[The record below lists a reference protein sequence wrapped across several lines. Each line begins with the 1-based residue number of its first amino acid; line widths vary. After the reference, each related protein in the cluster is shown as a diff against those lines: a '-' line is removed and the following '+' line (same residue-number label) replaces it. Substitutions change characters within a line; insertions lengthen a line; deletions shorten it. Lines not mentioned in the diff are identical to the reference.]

1 MPTSWWERWEER
13 SQFFDENQRP
23 IKGRYVW
30 PPLDTAYEDW
40 VQKYRRKRDVNEFGS
55 EETAAI
61 LCLMRSML
69 AYQPEESPTIAQ
81 VLESEWMVKWVL
93 PDFERSLKAQM
104 E

>member
-1 MPTSWWERWEER
+1 M
-13 SQFFDENQRP
+13 
-23 IKGRYVW
+23 
-30 PPLDTAYEDW
+30 
-40 VQKYRRKRDVNEFGS
+40 NEFGS